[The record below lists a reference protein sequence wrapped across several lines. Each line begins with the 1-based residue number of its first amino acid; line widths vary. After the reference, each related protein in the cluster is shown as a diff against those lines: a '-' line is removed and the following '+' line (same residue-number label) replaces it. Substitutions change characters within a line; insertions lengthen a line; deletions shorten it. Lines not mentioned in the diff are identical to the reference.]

1 MSKYTIISG
10 SSRNDNQ
17 SIRVASLLA
26 RSLREA
32 STEDEVFVL
41 DLSEVTLPQWHEG
54 FWSEPISDP
63 VWAEVSE
70 ELTQS
75 DGIILVCPEW
85 NGIVPPPLLNVFLLT
100 SRGELAHKPGLIVT
114 VSANM
119 GGAYPVALLRGFASK
134 NTQICFIPDHL
145 IIRNVSTFLENVNQQ
160 DQIALDLRD
169 RIEYSLGL
177 FVVYAAAFKAI
188 RQSGAIDLESFPYGM

>member
-1 MSKYTIISG
+1 MSKYSIISG

-54 FWSEPISDP
+54 FWSEPIPDP

-85 NGIVPPPLLNVFLLT
+85 NGIVPPALLNVFLLT
-100 SRGELAHKPGLIVT
+100 SRGEMAHKPGLVVT
-114 VSANM
+114 VSAQHGWCIPNRIVERFCFEKYSDLFYS
-119 GGAYPVALLRGFASK
+119 GSLNYSK
-134 NTQICFIPDHL
+134 RF
-145 IIRNVSTFLENVNQQ
+145 NVS
-160 DQIALDLRD
+160 
-169 RIEYSLGL
+169 G
-177 FVVYAAAFKAI
+177 KC
-188 RQSGAIDLESFPYGM
+188 QSTGPDSFRST